1 MATWSNCRS
10 NSRPTD
16 HAIKS
21 ALYMEEV
28 LRKKINLL
36 IQLALIDGDLDIRER
51 SFIYNVCLRNG
62 IDLDTI
68 GDMIEQPQPIA
79 DLQDLPL
86 QTRIDYITDCLLL
99 VMVDGKVL
107 LKETSMIS
115 GISEML
121 RFNKDAI
128 NDIIQGLYDK
138 PGVDKYEL
146 RSRIEQAVKLT
157 IG

>member
-1 MATWSNCRS
+1 
-10 NSRPTD
+10 
-16 HAIKS
+16 
-21 ALYMEEV
+21 MEEV

-86 QTRIDYITDCLLL
+86 ATRIDYITDCLLL

-107 LKETSMIS
+107 LKESSMIA

-128 NDIIQGLYDK
+128 SGIIQGLYDK